1 MKQVINFYEKLEPRK
16 SLPKSLIWIGAGLGV
31 VVAVYSVW
39 TMVLFGDQRGLD
51 KQLVDLSGANKIIE
65 GKIRLEEK
73 KSQLYNPDVLNA
85 RLGHLRKQRYEKQL
99 LLANLRD
106 PKLTN
111 IRGFSNV
118 LTALARQHR
127 QGVAIEKIELTE
139 NGALFSMEGEVENPL
154 DLPAYILR
162 LGQEEV
168 FWGMS
173 FETIKIA
180 EMEARLSFAL
190 RSWSKS

>member
-1 MKQVINFYEKLEPRK
+1 MV
-16 SLPKSLIWIGAGLGV
+16 WIGAGLIV
-31 VVAVYSVW
+31 VAAVYSVW
-39 TMVLFGDQRGLD
+39 TMLLFSEQRELD
-51 KQLVDLSGANKIIE
+51 KQLADLGNTSRILE
-65 GKIRLEEK
+65 GKIELEAK

-85 RLGHLRKQRYEKQL
+85 RLSHLRKLRYQKEL
-99 LLANLRD
+99 LLANLQD

-111 IRGFSNV
+111 IRGFTNV

-127 QGVAIEKIELTE
+127 QGVAIEKIEVTE

-162 LGQEEV
+162 LGREEV

-180 EMEARLSFAL
+180 EAGARLSFEL
-190 RSWSKS
+190 RSWSES